1 MQQTLKH
8 IFQPVIHRNEF
19 QGRVGELAHHI
30 LQQRLILR
38 GNIRMQNV
46 QTVLILRVGI
56 FEHGIKR
63 HCRRN
68 NIIVIETVHDRN
80 QFPAS

>member
-46 QTVLILRVGI
+46 QTVLILPG
-56 FEHGIKR
+56 R
-63 HCRRN
+63 H
-68 NIIVIETVHDRN
+68 I
-80 QFPAS
+80 